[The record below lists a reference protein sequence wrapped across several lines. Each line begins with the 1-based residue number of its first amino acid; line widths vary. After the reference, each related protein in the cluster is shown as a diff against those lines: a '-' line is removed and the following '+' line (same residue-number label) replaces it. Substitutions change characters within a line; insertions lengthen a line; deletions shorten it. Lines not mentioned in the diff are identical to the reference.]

1 NHGYH
6 LDSNHKDFSY
16 WYSKLFYRIS
26 YLAKKRTKRYGE
38 GHRCFGCSTR

>member
-1 NHGYH
+1 M
-6 LDSNHKDFSY
+6 
-16 WYSKLFYRIS
+16 S